1 MFTVM
6 NADSSPRR
14 GVHLLRERLK
24 EETRGIILDAAEAV
38 FAEQGYHGGRMMDIA
53 TRAGI
58 AVGTVYNYFDDRK
71 QLLAA
76 LLDRYGTQ
84 LDVELDRVLH
94 GSVDFEARLA
104 AFLDAV
110 LGHLEARW
118 QVFAILIEDELA
130 VGRDSSGKSS
140 HRPALH
146 EVYHAAEK
154 LFRIASREGAVRPEA
169 SELYPA
175 LLVGTVRALFTH
187 QLYTRRG
194 GPLRDRVP
202 ELVSFFLHGAA
213 AGGRP

>member
-1 MFTVM
+1 MFIAM

-24 EETRGIILDAAEAV
+24 EETRTVILDAAEAV

-53 TRAGI
+53 ARAGI

-76 LLDRYGTQ
+76 LLDRYGAQ
-84 LDVELDRVLH
+84 LDVELDRVLR
-94 GSVDFEARLA
+94 GSMAFEARLA

-154 LFRIASREGAVRPEA
+154 LFRIGMKEGALRPDA

-187 QLYTRRG
+187 QLYTKRG
-194 GPLRDRVP
+194 APLRGRVP
-202 ELVSFFLHGAA
+202 ELASFFLHGAA
-213 AGGRP
+213 AGEGP